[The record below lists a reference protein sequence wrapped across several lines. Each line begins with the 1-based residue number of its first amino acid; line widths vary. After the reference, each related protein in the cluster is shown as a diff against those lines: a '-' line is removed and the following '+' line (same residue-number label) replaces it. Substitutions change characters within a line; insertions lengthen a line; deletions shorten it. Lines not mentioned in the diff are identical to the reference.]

1 MGNMKEKEKEEI
13 IYSKV
18 RLEKKRRLNKNMTNK
33 VPQRKESEKE
43 VERRKEKREN
53 RIISAE

>member
-1 MGNMKEKEKEEI
+1 MKEKEKEEI